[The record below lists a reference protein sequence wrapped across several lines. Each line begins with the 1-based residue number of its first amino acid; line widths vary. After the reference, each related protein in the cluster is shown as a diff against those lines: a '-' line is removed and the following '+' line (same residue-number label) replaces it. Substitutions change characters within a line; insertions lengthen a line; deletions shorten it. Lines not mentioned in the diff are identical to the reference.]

1 MVGGFSLRKSIT
13 NKEVRIA
20 KLLEC
25 NPKDIQLRLEEF
37 LVRKPKSPQEQA
49 T

>member
-20 KLLEC
+20 KFLEC
-25 NPKDIQLRLEEF
+25 SPKDIQLRLEEF
-37 LVRKPKSPQEQA
+37 WAGEPKSPQEQA